1 MSRATRLLRGAAIAG
16 VSATIAAGAA
26 GPAVAAPKHD
36 KSARP
41 DCAGRGVPDSKI
53 SIQLYTLRNLIN
65 AAGATPAENLE
76 GIFADLSAM
85 GYRQVELYSLHGM
98 TAEQLRA
105 LLDEYGLK
113 ATVMHTSINEATWD
127 QTLENAKTLGLKYL
141 GAGGTPS
148 NFTSAQQWI
157 DYAEMLNRLGER
169 AKQEGLRLLVHNHD
183 REFTQVYDGQTAFD
197 ILMENT
203 DPRYVYLP
211 ARPLLGGRSPAR
223 TRSRCWRSTA
233 TASSCST
240 SRIWRTARSRT
251 RVRARSTSRRSS
263 TRARGR
269 SRSTASSTTARR
281 HPLETAEIGF
291 EYLDCVTY

>member
-76 GIFADLSAM
+76 EIFADLSAM

-141 GAGGTPS
+141 GAAARRRTSRAPSSGSTTPRCS
-148 NFTSAQQWI
+148 IASAS
-157 DYAEMLNRLGER
+157 APSRR
-169 AKQEGLRLLVHNHD
+169 ACGC
-183 REFTQVYDGQTAFD
+183 
-197 ILMENT
+197 
-203 DPRYVYLP
+203 
-211 ARPLLGGRSPAR
+211 S
-223 TRSRCWRSTA
+223 STTT
-233 TASSCST
+233 TASSRRST
-240 SRIWRTARSRT
+240 TGRR
-251 RVRARSTSRRSS
+251 RSTS
-263 TRARGR
+263 
-269 SRSTASSTTARR
+269 
-281 HPLETAEIGF
+281 
-291 EYLDCVTY
+291 